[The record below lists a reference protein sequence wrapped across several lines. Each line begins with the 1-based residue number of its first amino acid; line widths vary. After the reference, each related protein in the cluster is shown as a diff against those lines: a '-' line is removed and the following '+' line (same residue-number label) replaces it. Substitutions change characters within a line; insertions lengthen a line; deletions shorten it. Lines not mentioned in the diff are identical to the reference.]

1 MKGSERFD
9 STSWKF
15 TATGCGIILLAQA
28 AAVGLVLAADA
39 GGQQRLAAVGL
50 AAAITGAGG
59 IAGWLVARVSRRWGP
74 PMAAAGG
81 LAATALR
88 LLPPLITLAWITAAR
103 PQVAE
108 DGLGGL
114 LVGFYLSMLVVA
126 IFLHILEARGER
138 SLGSCEET
146 I

>member
-1 MKGSERFD
+1 MKGSERFEAA
-9 STSWKF
+9 SWKF

-39 GGQQRLAAVGL
+39 GGRQRLTAVSL
-50 AAAITGAGG
+50 AAAITGTGG
-59 IAGWLVARVSRRWGP
+59 IAGWLVARVSRRWGAP
-74 PMAAAGG
+74 LAAVGG
-81 LAATALR
+81 LAATVLR
-88 LLPPLITLAWITAAR
+88 LIPPLMTLVWITTTG

-114 LVGFYLSMLVVA
+114 LVGFYLSMLAVA

-138 SLGSCEET
+138 SSGSCEES